1 MCIRDSIS
9 GEAYVTTLTPPTADF
24 VANPDTMSIIYTSSQ
39 AVDKSTGNI
48 ISWMWDFG
56 DNSTYSIQNPYHTY
70 KDSIAIYQITLI
82 VEDNQGCVDTTQK
95 LVTITDEHWL
105 YIPNSFTPDLD
116 GVNDKFCIEFN
127 GIRKNTFYI
136 NIFDRFSNLVFSTSN
151 IDNLSCEKGW
161 NGTHYQSGN
170 EVPMGLYICQI
181 YYHAFDGWKHQE
193 ISELTIIR

>member
-1 MCIRDSIS
+1 MGVTS

-48 ISWMWDFG
+48 IGWMWDFG

-105 YIPNSFTPDLD
+105 YIPNSF
-116 GVNDKFCIEFN
+116 
-127 GIRKNTFYI
+127 
-136 NIFDRFSNLVFSTSN
+136 
-151 IDNLSCEKGW
+151 
-161 NGTHYQSGN
+161 
-170 EVPMGLYICQI
+170 LY
-181 YYHAFDGWKHQE
+181 
-193 ISELTIIR
+193 RV

>member
-1 MCIRDSIS
+1 
-9 GEAYVTTLTPPTADF
+9 
-24 VANPDTMSIIYTSSQ
+24 
-39 AVDKSTGNI
+39 
-48 ISWMWDFG
+48 MWDFG

-127 GIRKNTFYI
+127 GIRKHI
-136 NIFDRFSNLVFSTSN
+136 
-151 IDNLSCEKGW
+151 
-161 NGTHYQSGN
+161 
-170 EVPMGLYICQI
+170 LYK
-181 YYHAFDGWKHQE
+181 Y
-193 ISELTIIR
+193 L

>member
-1 MCIRDSIS
+1 MGVIS

-82 VEDNQGCVDTTQK
+82 VEDNQVDEVIGSIK
-95 LVTITDEHWL
+95 SSAYSGKIG
-105 YIPNSFTPDLD
+105 D
-116 GVNDKFCIEFN
+116 GK
-127 GIRKNTFYI
+127 
-136 NIFDRFSNLVFSTSN
+136 IFVSN
-151 IDNLSCEKGW
+151 IEQVIRIRTGEKD
-161 NGTHYQSGN
+161 SDA
-170 EVPMGLYICQI
+170 V
-181 YYHAFDGWKHQE
+181 
-193 ISELTIIR
+193 